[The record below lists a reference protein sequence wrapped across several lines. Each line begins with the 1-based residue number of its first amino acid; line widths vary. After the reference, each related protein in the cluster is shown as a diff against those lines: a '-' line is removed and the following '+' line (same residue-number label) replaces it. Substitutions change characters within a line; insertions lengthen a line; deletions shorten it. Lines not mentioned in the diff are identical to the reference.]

1 MCDSHE
7 PHVFLEKPIHYLT
20 TNLITNFNQ
29 RSRGQVFDLY

>member
-29 RSRGQVFDLY
+29 LITR